1 MKESAVTIVMPAYR
15 AERYI
20 GEAVASVL
28 AQTCPDWELLV
39 VVDASPDESAAAA
52 EKAAAGDPRVRIL
65 RLPANVGVAEARM
78 AGVREAK
85 TAWVA
90 FLDSDDAWTPEKLER
105 QLAFAEKT
113 GADLVFT
120 GSGFM
125 DEEGKRID
133 RILHVPEKISYR
145 ELLKQNLISC
155 SSVLVKRE
163 LMLRYPMRLTGSR
176 AKGRM
181 HEDFAS
187 WLRMLRGGAKAYGID
202 EPMLI
207 YRVSRGSV
215 SGNKSKAAAMTWRVY
230 RNIGLSLPECVYYFC
245 CYAVRSLKKW
255 RGLRK

>member
-1 MKESAVTIVMPAYR
+1 MEKTAVTIVMPAYR

-52 EKAAAGDPRVRIL
+52 EKAAAEDPRVRIL

-90 FLDSDDAWTPEKLER
+90 L

>member
-1 MKESAVTIVMPAYR
+1 M
-15 AERYI
+15 
-20 GEAVASVL
+20 
-28 AQTCPDWELLV
+28 
-39 VVDASPDESAAAA
+39 
-52 EKAAAGDPRVRIL
+52 
-65 RLPANVGVAEARM
+65 
-78 AGVREAK
+78 
-85 TAWVA
+85 
-90 FLDSDDAWTPEKLER
+90 
-105 QLAFAEKT
+105 
-113 GADLVFT
+113 FT

-125 DEEGKRID
+125 DEEGKRIG

-187 WLRMLRGGAKAYGID
+187 RLRMLRGGAKAYGID

>member
-1 MKESAVTIVMPAYR
+1 
-15 AERYI
+15 
-20 GEAVASVL
+20 
-28 AQTCPDWELLV
+28 
-39 VVDASPDESAAAA
+39 
-52 EKAAAGDPRVRIL
+52 
-65 RLPANVGVAEARM
+65 
-78 AGVREAK
+78 
-85 TAWVA
+85 
-90 FLDSDDAWTPEKLER
+90 
-105 QLAFAEKT
+105 
-113 GADLVFT
+113 
-120 GSGFM
+120 
-125 DEEGKRID
+125 
-133 RILHVPEKISYR
+133 
-145 ELLKQNLISC
+145 
-155 SSVLVKRE
+155 
-163 LMLRYPMRLTGSR
+163 MLRYPMRLTGSR

>member
-1 MKESAVTIVMPAYR
+1 MEKTAVTIVMPAYR

-133 RILHVPEKISYR
+133 LLFLRACEERADAAVSDAADRKPGEGTHARGFRFLAQDAAGRR
-145 ELLKQNLISC
+145 E
-155 SSVLVKRE
+155 
-163 LMLRYPMRLTGSR
+163 
-176 AKGRM
+176 
-181 HEDFAS
+181 
-187 WLRMLRGGAKAYGID
+187 
-202 EPMLI
+202 
-207 YRVSRGSV
+207 
-215 SGNKSKAAAMTWRVY
+215 
-230 RNIGLSLPECVYYFC
+230 SL
-245 CYAVRSLKKW
+245 W
-255 RGLRK
+255 N

>member
-1 MKESAVTIVMPAYR
+1 MKETAVTVVMPAYR

-20 GEAVASVL
+20 REAVASVL
-28 AQTCPDWELLV
+28 SQTYQDWELLV
-39 VVDASPDESAAAA
+39 VDDASPDESAAAA

>member
-1 MKESAVTIVMPAYR
+1 MEKTAVTIVMPAYR

-133 RILHVPEKISYR
+133 KVLHDLLPGTSEAESDLLFLRACEERADAAVSDAADRKPGEGTHARGFRFLAQDAAGRR
-145 ELLKQNLISC
+145 E
-155 SSVLVKRE
+155 
-163 LMLRYPMRLTGSR
+163 
-176 AKGRM
+176 
-181 HEDFAS
+181 
-187 WLRMLRGGAKAYGID
+187 
-202 EPMLI
+202 
-207 YRVSRGSV
+207 
-215 SGNKSKAAAMTWRVY
+215 
-230 RNIGLSLPECVYYFC
+230 SL
-245 CYAVRSLKKW
+245 W
-255 RGLRK
+255 N

>member
-28 AQTCPDWELLV
+28 SQTYQAWELLV
-39 VVDASPDESAAAA
+39 VDDASPDGSAAAA

-65 RLPANVGVAEARM
+65 RLPENSGVAEARM
-78 AGVREAK
+78 TGVREAK
-85 TAWVA
+85 TEWVA
-90 FLDSDDAWTPEKLER
+90 FLDSDDAWTAEKLER
-105 QLAFAEKT
+105 QTECAAKT

-125 DEEGKRID
+125 DEQSVRLS
-133 RILHVPEKISYR
+133 RVLHVPRKISYR

-163 LMLRYPMRLTGSR
+163 LMLRYPMRQKGSR
-176 AKGRM
+176 TPGRM

-187 WLRMLRGGAKAYGID
+187 WLQMLRDGAGAYGID
-202 EPMLI
+202 APLLI
-207 YRVSRGSV
+207 YRVSQGSV
-215 SGNKSKAAAMTWRVY
+215 SGNKKKAAAMTWRVY
-230 RNIGLSLPECVYYFC
+230 RNIGLSLPECIYYFS
-245 CYAVRSLKKW
+245 CYAVRSLRKW
-255 RGLRK
+255 RGLRS